1 MKKQVS
7 ILLIALA
14 STVAFAQEAPSKL
27 GLVFSFGANLGGDTL
42 VRGTYSNGDSYT
54 IKAGGGTMLSIG
66 ATYSINDKMDIQAT
80 IGHESDSTD
89 AVNGSIDFKRNPME
103 VLGFYNINENI
114 RIGAGLRQVS
124 DARLSSS
131 GVASSLGTTD
141 YSASAGTVLEGQY
154 FFAPKSAERKV
165 RVGMFVRFVAEEF
178 TAAGKSVKGDH
189 LGLGV
194 TVSY

>member
-27 GLVFSFGANLGGDTL
+27 GLVFSFGANFGGDTL
-42 VRGTYSNGDSYT
+42 ARGTYSNGDSYK
-54 IKAGGGTMLSIG
+54 INAGGGTMLAIG

-89 AVNGSIDFKRNPME
+89 AVNGSIDFKRSPME
-103 VLGFYNINENI
+103 VLGFYTINDKV

-124 DARLSSS
+124 GASLSSS
-131 GVASSLGTTD
+131 GVASRLGTTD
-141 YSASAGTVLEGQY
+141 YSGSAGTVLEGQY
-154 FFAPKSAERKV
+154 YFAPKSAERKL

-178 TAAGKSVKGDH
+178 TAPGKSVKGDH

-194 TVSY
+194 TLNY